1 MRQLHDD
8 VSKAKMTALFPP
20 PAHANPLSRY
30 AAGQD
35 LLPHVH
41 PNNAAE
47 DFQLSQ
53 EASDSFVVYVRTV
66 CSF

>member
-1 MRQLHDD
+1 MSQPQDD
-8 VSKAKMTALFPP
+8 VSKAKTTALFSP
-20 PAHANPLSRY
+20 PAHTNPLSLH

-41 PNNAAE
+41 PKNAE

-53 EASDSFVVYVRTV
+53 EASDSFVVYARTV